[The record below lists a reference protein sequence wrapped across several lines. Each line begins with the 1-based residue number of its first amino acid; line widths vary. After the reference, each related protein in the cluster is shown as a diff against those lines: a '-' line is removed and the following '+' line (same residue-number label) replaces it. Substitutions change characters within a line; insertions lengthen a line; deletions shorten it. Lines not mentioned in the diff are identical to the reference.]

1 MNKLLLIA
9 SFAVLAIDANKIRKI
24 EMQTSDEPDSGMNH
38 LFGQVTLDICR
49 SPGNCCSTNVL
60 DNPFEDNFQDG
71 GFDVFSDV
79 SVLGECAD
87 FEFGNPQPFEGM
99 MILKHEG
106 TDGYKGRYSK
116 IYTDDNTD
124 FKCYYVAFLDL
135 EDSEAGQDCSIE

>member
-1 MNKLLLIA
+1 MC
-9 SFAVLAIDANKIRKI
+9 KISSHFCFVFCWSNLYLSIR
-24 EMQTSDEPDSGMNH
+24 
-38 LFGQVTLDICR
+38 L
-49 SPGNCCSTNVL
+49 
-60 DNPFEDNFQDG
+60 DG

-79 SVLGECAD
+79 SVIGECAD

-99 MILKHEG
+99 MTLKHEGTFWSVLNKKLIWWTLFNHHFDIRFVLLIQKITFIG

>member
-1 MNKLLLIA
+1 MK
-9 SFAVLAIDANKIRKI
+9 
-24 EMQTSDEPDSGMNH
+24 
-38 LFGQVTLDICR
+38 
-49 SPGNCCSTNVL
+49 NV
-60 DNPFEDNFQDG
+60 FFKDG

-87 FEFGNPQPFEGM
+87 FEFGSPQPFEGM
-99 MILKHEG
+99 MVLRHEGKLLKYFPSLLRNKAFIIKRIFYKLYLSGFIISG

-116 IYTDDNTD
+116 IYTTDNTD